1 MADANKRI
9 KQLEAGN
16 AKLQQK
22 VDSLENDLASAKA
35 ARAAPQA
42 AEKKSDKKGGKDP
55 EPGRKRDDN
64 AVQNL
69 EKARKELAD
78 TEKEL
83 KKLQATH
90 DSKMKELDAASKQL
104 EAATKRCS
112 EMEEQVKGLTLSVA
126 DLDEKLQKERKLRK
140 KYLQELED
148 MKGKIRVYARCRPF
162 AAYEKEK
169 KCKMCVKFVDDTTC
183 EIDTGKKGKREF
195 TFDEV
200 FTMDSRQEQVS
211 FNFLQLF
218 VRFYPSPDSSLQI
231 FEGVSHLVQSA
242 VDGFNVCIFACE

>member
-1 MADANKRI
+1 VERAGPEALAQRKALAEAGKRI

-22 VDSLENDLASAKA
+22 VEGLEADLASAKDKA
-35 ARAAPQA
+35 ARAAPQP
-42 AEKKSDKKGGKDP
+42 AERKSDKKAGKEP
-55 EPGRKRDDN
+55 EAKRDDK

-78 TEKEL
+78 AEKEL
-83 KKLQATH
+83 KKLQAAH
-90 DSKMKELDAASKQL
+90 DAKAKELDATGKQL
-104 EAATKRCS
+104 EAATKRCA

-169 KCKMCVKFVDDTTC
+169 KCKMCIKFVDDTTC
-183 EIDTGKKGKREF
+183 EVDIGKKGKKEF

-200 FTMDSRQEQVS
+200 FTMDSRQEQVG
-211 FNFLQLF
+211 LK
-218 VRFYPSPDSSLQI
+218 
-231 FEGVSHLVQSA
+231 
-242 VDGFNVCIFACE
+242 FALAL